1 MTPAGAPSAGATVE
15 YRLGELT
22 GEVKGLTKTVGDLE
36 KAVKEACTP
45 SSCPIGQDYAGF
57 QNRIKGALVVL
68 GVGFMILTAL
78 IVPVL
83 IKVL

>member
-1 MTPAGAPSAGATVE
+1 VTPAGALNAGASVE

-22 GEVKGLTKTVGDLE
+22 GEVKGLNKTVTDLTV
-36 KAVKEACTP
+36 AVKEACTP
-45 SSCPIGQDYAGF
+45 NSCPIGVDYAGF
-57 QNRIKGALVVL
+57 RNRIKGALIIL
-68 GVGFMILTAL
+68 GAGFAILTAL